1 MNKDDQI
8 TLQYEAE
15 LVKDGID
22 FDNPKDVQYLY
33 NWAKNKEKECDKLKE
48 SHKELIEVLE
58 HVRKD
63 IVWNEPSPTLNWI
76 NKALTKAKQND

>member
-1 MNKDDQI
+1 MSNFEDKI

-33 NWAKNKEKECDKLKE
+33 NWAKNKEKECESLKE
-48 SHKELIEVLE
+48 TNAELKETILGLLRAVEE
-58 HVRKD
+58 
-63 IVWNEPSPTLNWI
+63 
-76 NKALTKAKQND
+76 AKKQIQS